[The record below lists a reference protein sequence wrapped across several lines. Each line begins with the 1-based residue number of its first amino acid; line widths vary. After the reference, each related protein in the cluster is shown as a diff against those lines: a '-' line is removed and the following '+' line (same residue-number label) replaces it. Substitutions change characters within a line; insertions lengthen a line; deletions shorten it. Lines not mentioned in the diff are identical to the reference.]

1 MIKIDN
7 RILTE
12 WEQVPNVW
20 KKYPVRKVVNQV
32 FQNIEN
38 EEFENT
44 FEPFTYDVDYF
55 RPAMSGV
62 NVDEDCIVATN
73 ANIILIYPNRGK
85 IENGIY
91 NFKEKNGIKKYT
103 KIDAIY
109 PNYKY
114 VIPEETTLQ
123 YRITILTLRTYLQ
136 VLISGQYFNKDT
148 NHVNL
153 KVDGKEDNICAVNA
167 KYLCLV
173 LDTFQ
178 SFGYE
183 YIYFG
188 FNERKGAGIIIS
200 NDEYNVTNPYKA
212 MKNGEALCLL
222 MPLENYNIEFGSI
235 EVDYKTECKIYFDFK
250 KDAIVEKYGDLYNPN
265 AYWRPNAKRPLP
277 YNLTEDNITQL
288 SNITKTN
295 KVLMYA
301 NVFVELNVLYARS
314 LMYDCMIVIKS
325 VDIEDGEFEIINGAL
340 KNVDNPQLVYNDFR
354 YKLTSNSN
362 YSRSNPTKFELNTK
376 EFLEAYS
383 EAVICKLTNKDTS
396 IEYPIQFYSEYANY
410 FISLQYGNYYT
421 DNYIFYNK
429 NLILQGGHL
438 DLKYSIPESV
448 YAQSILKYFDTSE
461 VITIYTGITSIDF
474 EIGNTYFVIFKEDE
488 QYKDINILSNN
499 KHDEFENLLD
509 EFTKDDINR
518 LKDCVAA
525 NIKFNKKNKYND
537 KVNYVGYENKSFS
550 RLSFAAFTSENGYF
564 SWDYSLFSKNYKQAN
579 NIFRP
584 KLNIDFIA
592 IHIKDD
598 TDDIFTFKNSVIK
611 AFFDITKGKNI
622 YFNDRYMIANI
633 GYVPVPPTPKKT
645 PKQKKQKV
653 IPTPTIPTPKVLTK
667 SDYER
672 RIKGLELLV
681 KNTTDQSELDK
692 FNRKLKGLKLLLKN
706 F

>member
-20 KKYPVRKVVNQV
+20 KKYPVRKIVNQV

-38 EEFENT
+38 EEFEYI
-44 FEPFTYDVDYF
+44 FEPFTVDDDF

-62 NVDEDCIVATN
+62 NVDNNCIVATN
-73 ANIILIYPNRGK
+73 AHIVITYPNNGK

-91 NFKEKNGIKKYT
+91 NFKEKKGKKKYT
-103 KIDAIY
+103 KIDEIY
-109 PNYKY
+109 PRYESILPSK
-114 VIPEETTLQ
+114 TTLQ
-123 YRITILTLRTYLQ
+123 YRITILPLRTYLQ
-136 VLISGQYFNKDT
+136 VLISGEYSNAAFPN
-148 NHVNL
+148 VNL
-153 KVDGKEDNICAVNA
+153 KVDGLEDDIFAINA
-167 KYLCLV
+167 NYLCLA
-173 LDTFQ
+173 LDTFV

-183 YIYFG
+183 YIWFG
-188 FNERKGAGIIIS
+188 FNKNTSVIIIS
-200 NDEYNVTNPYKA
+200 TDEYNVTNPLTA
-212 MKNGEALCLL
+212 IFSDPLCMV
-222 MPLENYNIEFGSI
+222 MPVFNNFSGEFGSI

-250 KDAIVEKYGDLYNPN
+250 KDAIVEKNGDIYDIN

-295 KVLMYA
+295 KLLMFA
-301 NVFVELNVLYARS
+301 NVFVAFNILYARS
-314 LMYDCMIVIKS
+314 LEYDCMIVIQS
-325 VDIEDGEFEIINGAL
+325 VDIEDGEYEIINGAL

-488 QYKDINILSNN
+488 QYKDIAILSNN
-499 KHDEFENLLD
+499 KHDEFENLLN
-509 EFTKDDINR
+509 EFTKDDINKI
-518 LKDCVAA
+518 KDCVAA

-537 KVNYVGYENKSFS
+537 KVNYFGYENTSFS
-550 RLSFAAFTSENGYF
+550 RLSFAAFISENGYF

-598 TDDIFTFKNSVIK
+598 TNDIFTFKNSVVK

-633 GYVPVPPTPKKT
+633 GYVPVPPKPKKT
-645 PKQKKQKV
+645 PKQKVLK
-653 IPTPTIPTPKVLTK
+653 TIPTPKIPTPKILTK
-667 SDYER
+667 SDYKR

-706 F
+706 I